1 MAQFWRPRRLYLCRF
16 EASFWVADVT
26 NRDIVLK
33 SLSYYRPKGN
43 IRRPKKRGKSA
54 EYDVDL
60 TFP

>member
-43 IRRPKKRGKSA
+43 IRRPQKRGKSA
-54 EYDVDL
+54 
-60 TFP
+60 